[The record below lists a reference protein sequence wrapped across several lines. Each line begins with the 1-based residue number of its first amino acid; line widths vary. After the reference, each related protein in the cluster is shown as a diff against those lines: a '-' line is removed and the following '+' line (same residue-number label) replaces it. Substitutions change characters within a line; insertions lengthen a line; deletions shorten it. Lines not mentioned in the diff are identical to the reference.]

1 MSTGHLVMTVFLVA
15 AIVFFI
21 NLPFGYWRAN
31 VRKFSAGWFLAVH
44 GPVPAVV
51 LLRML
56 FGLSFSLSTT
66 PFLVGAFFT
75 GQVLGSRIFSW
86 RRSHAEGPLTSCL
99 VWDLVN
105 PYERKR
111 VS

>member
-1 MSTGHLVMTVFLVA
+1 MTLLLIA
-15 AIVFFI
+15 AIVFVI

-31 VRKFSAGWFLAVH
+31 VKKFSMGWFLAVH

-51 LLRML
+51 LLRIL
-56 FGLSFSLSTT
+56 SGLGFNLSTA
-66 PFLVGAFFT
+66 PFMVGAFFG

-99 VWDLVN
+99 VWDLLKSS
-105 PYERKR
+105 ERNR
-111 VS
+111 IS